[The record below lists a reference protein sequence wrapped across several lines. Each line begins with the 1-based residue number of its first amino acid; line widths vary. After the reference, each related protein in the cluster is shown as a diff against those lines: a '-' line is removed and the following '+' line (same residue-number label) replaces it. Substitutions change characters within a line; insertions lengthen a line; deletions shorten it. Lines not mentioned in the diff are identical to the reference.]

1 MIVAY
6 SLRPATADDVEFLW
20 AMLYE
25 ASHAAEND
33 VPDEAVL
40 RRHPELARYVE
51 GWGVPTDLGVVAVD
65 DTRERV
71 GAAWL
76 RLLTGDAKGYGYV
89 DDDTP
94 ELVLAVLPGHRGRG
108 LGARML
114 RELLEAAAGSF
125 SAVSL
130 SVQIDNPALRLYERT
145 GFRIAGDVGEL
156 AEATSL
162 TMVIDLPDPAT
173 GRSRRRC

>member
-1 MIVAY
+1 MIVAH
-6 SLRPATADDVEFLW
+6 SLRRATADDVDFLW

-51 GWGVPTDLGVVAVD
+51 GWGGHTDLGVVAVD
-65 DTRERV
+65 DDTGERV

-76 RLLTGDAKGYGYV
+76 RLLTGDTKGYGYV

-94 ELVLAVLPGHRGRG
+94 ELVIAVLPGHRGRG
-108 LGARML
+108 LGGRLL
-114 RELLEAAAGSF
+114 RALLDAATGVF
-125 SAVSL
+125 GAVSL
-130 SVQIDNPALRLYERT
+130 SVQADNPALRLYERT
-145 GFRIAGDVGEL
+145 GFRIVEGTDDGP
-156 AEATSL
+156 SL
-162 TMVIDLPDPAT
+162 TMRTELAAT